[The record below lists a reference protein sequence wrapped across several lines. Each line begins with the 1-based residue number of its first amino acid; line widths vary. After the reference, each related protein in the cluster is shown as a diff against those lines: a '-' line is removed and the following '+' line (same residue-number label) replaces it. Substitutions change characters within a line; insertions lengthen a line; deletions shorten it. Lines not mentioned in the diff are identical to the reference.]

1 VELTDNS
8 SMINHAITFYKKLFG
23 GEPRSN
29 TRLGEQFWEENGK
42 ITSDEKLL
50 GIGRKARC

>member
-1 VELTDNS
+1 LTDNS

-29 TRLGEQFWEENGK
+29 TRLGEQFWEDNGK

-50 GIGRKARC
+50 GIGRKAWC